1 MLSVPGAQLGELILD
16 RGFWS
21 WRFAGEASLSLGRQD
36 IIWPGGFLMLEG
48 HPYDGSR
55 SIYHDALRL
64 RAQPGGWR
72 TDLALIHNEK
82 YDPLII
88 AGDQDRRL
96 TDADESGAALRL
108 TRGAWA
114 WSVRPGPSGSRRS
127 TSVRPFSRACSG
139 SCSSPAPCTWISIPC
154 AGRSGW

>member
-1 MLSVPGAQLGELILD
+1 MSSVQVAALSIMAGMGEIYIAGGIDSMTHISLPVVTPDTDFDWDELILD

-88 AGDQDRRL
+88 AGDQMNDCWGVDSISSGRL
-96 TDADESGAALRL
+96 PH
-108 TRGAWA
+108 
-114 WSVRPGPSGSRRS
+114 V
-127 TSVRPFSRACSG
+127 FSM
-139 SCSSPAPCTWISIPC
+139 
-154 AGRSGW
+154 